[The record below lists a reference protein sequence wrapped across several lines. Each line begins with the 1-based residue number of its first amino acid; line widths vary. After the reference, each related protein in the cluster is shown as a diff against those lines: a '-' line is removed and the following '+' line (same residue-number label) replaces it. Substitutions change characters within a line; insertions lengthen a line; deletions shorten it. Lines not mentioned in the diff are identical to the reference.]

1 MSGANS
7 QPWEY
12 IVVKDPKVKKDLFRC
27 YSEDNTDF
35 IYWMEQQ
42 RVFELRHPA
51 YQMTADEAVERQR
64 RGAGWSEA
72 PALIVVVG
80 DGRRQWGTVQGAHTF
95 GRDQSH
101 LTDGLANT
109 CTFMHLAA
117 VSLGLA
123 TQWVTIHVQE
133 PFKKVLGVPDLMML
147 YLIIPIGY
155 PAVEPSEGVRR
166 PLEEIV
172 HHDHYEQDKFM
183 SNERVIQ
190 FLYELRGKT
199 LQTYRQS
206 YVGKRTGE
214 EVRSSVKG
222 KGSGVFGKY
231 IAILF
236 RFIFSAA
243 RGWVLRQ
250 LVVLR
255 LRSRRAMA
263 ASWAIRRRY
272 GWRMT

>member
-1 MSGANS
+1 MTADSTPGYDLLYDIIRRRASVRKLKPDPIPDEYLHKILEAGRWAMSGANS

-117 VSLGLA
+117 V
-123 TQWVTIHVQE
+123 Q
-133 PFKKVLGVPDLMML
+133 
-147 YLIIPIGY
+147 
-155 PAVEPSEGVRR
+155 PSEGVRR

-206 YVGKRTGE
+206 YVGKE
-214 EVRSSVKG
+214 ESKKS
-222 KGSGVFGKY
+222 
-231 IAILF
+231 
-236 RFIFSAA
+236 
-243 RGWVLRQ
+243 
-250 LVVLR
+250 
-255 LRSRRAMA
+255 
-263 ASWAIRRRY
+263 
-272 GWRMT
+272 